1 MAMIKKHLSLQAKL
15 VFLFSIS
22 LFFLIVLMTIM
33 HFKQVKALDK
43 ELAAALRNSNTIAL
57 NGVLLQQNIALDK
70 ILTSLVNTPEIVDFA
85 GDPANAKAKMVVS
98 GMLPS
103 LNAVQCVRLVV
114 YDNKFLVLHQDA
126 VDKAPRRPDTLPEA
140 YLSTFKEV
148 AADLK
153 NRYYFRHNEITSGA
167 FPVEY
172 CGVTVLTDVDD
183 KVVGYVEV
191 SLDVSTWV
199 APLAPL
205 TKFAVGLY
213 DSDSLSFSRTTDDVR
228 FGLIAAVVEPAGID
242 DGLTSITVDNLTF
255 LADRMPITNPQQ
267 EVLHWLW
274 FVTDY
279 TAQTAAKR
287 ADFMVTG
294 ASILGF
300 ALFALWGLVY
310 FLRRR
315 VIGPINLVAGGLRAG
330 AVRLNLLAAQVA
342 TSGQSIA
349 DGASVQAASLE
360 ETSASMEETSTM
372 SRHNADNAGQA
383 NVLIKESMAVIAQGG
398 QSMQQLS
405 QAMGEI
411 STASDKTL
419 KIVKTI
425 DDIAFQT
432 NLLALNAAVE
442 AARAGEAGAG
452 FAVVADEVRNLAMRA
467 ADAARETNLLIE
479 ETAGKIHDGNQLAQ
493 GAANVFADIVASSG
507 KVCTLISDIN
517 AASGEQD
524 RGIQQINKALV
535 EMEQVT
541 QQNSANAE
549 ESAAVAVEM
558 SGHTEEIKQHI
569 QALIS
574 LIGGGLTAEEE

>member
-1 MAMIKKHLSLQAKL
+1 MTNKHLSLQAKL
-15 VFLFSIS
+15 ILLFSSS
-22 LFFLIVLMTIM
+22 LFVLVVLMTIM

-43 ELAAALRNSNTIAL
+43 ELATALRNSNTIAL
-57 NGVLLQQNIALDK
+57 NGVLLQQDIALDK
-70 ILTSLVNTPEIVDFA
+70 ILTSLLNTPEIVDFA
-85 GDPANAKAKMVVS
+85 GDPANAQAKMVVS
-98 GMLPS
+98 GLLPS

-114 YDNKFLVLHQDA
+114 YDAKFSVLHQDA
-126 VDKAPRRPDTLPEA
+126 VAKTPKRPDTLPVS
-140 YLSTFKEV
+140 YQTIFKEV

-153 NRYYFRHNEITSGA
+153 NRYYFRHNETDGGTYPA
-167 FPVEY
+167 EY
-172 CGVTVLTDVDD
+172 CGVTVLTDLDD
-183 KVVGYVEV
+183 KVIGYVEV
-191 SLDVSTWV
+191 SLDVTTWV

-205 TKFAVGLY
+205 TNFAIGLY
-213 DSDSLSFSRTTDDVR
+213 DTDSHSFSHTTDDNR
-228 FGLIAAVVEPAGID
+228 FANIAAKVDPQGIH
-242 DGLTSITVDNLTF
+242 DGVATIKVGKQTF
-255 LADRMPITNPQQ
+255 LADRLPITDPQQ

-279 TAQTAAKR
+279 TAQAATKR
-287 ADFMVTG
+287 ADLLLTG
-294 ASILGF
+294 TAILGF
-300 ALFALWGLVY
+300 ALLSLLGIGF

-315 VIGPINLVAGGLRAG
+315 VITPINLVTGGLRSSAD
-330 AVRLNLLAAQVA
+330 RLNLLAAQVA
-342 TSGQSIA
+342 SSGQGIA

-372 SRHNADNAGQA
+372 SQQNVANASQA
-383 NVLIKESMAVIAQGG
+383 NILIKESMAVIQQGG

-405 QAMGEI
+405 AAMGEI
-411 STASDKTL
+411 SAASDKTL

-425 DDIAFQT
+425 DAIAFQT

-467 ADAARETNLLIE
+467 ADAARETNMLIE
-479 ETAGKIHDGNQLAQ
+479 ETTAKINDGNHLAQ
-493 GAANVFADIVASSG
+493 GAAKVFADIVASSG

-517 AASGEQD
+517 AASGEQN

-558 SGHTEEIKQHI
+558 SSHTEEIKQHI

-574 LIGGGLTAEEE
+574 LIGGELTSGEE